1 MNAFAALA
9 LSPSPSPARGRGE
22 PSGARCCENLPSP
35 IHGRGAQGEGAAGD
49 CDWLS
54 ILQSEVKQTSAA
66 AVARKLGV
74 SRTAVSLCLLGK
86 YPGGTQKMAARV
98 LALLGERFC
107 PRAGHCISAGE
118 CLSQCRQIAPTHNPM
133 QMRGWG
139 VCQQCKRN
147 ALKQGFNAGELNG

>member
-1 MNAFAALA
+1 MNALAALA
-9 LSPSPSPARGRGE
+9 LSPSPSPINGRGE
-22 PSGARCCENLPSP
+22 VRACAALHPSP
-35 IHGRGAQGEGAAGD
+35 ACGRGDGGEGAPSE

-54 ILQSEVKQTSAA
+54 ILKNEVKQTSAA

-74 SRTAVSLCLLGK
+74 SRTAVSLCLQGK
-86 YPGGTQKMAARV
+86 YPGGTEKMAARV

-107 PRAGHCISAGE
+107 PRVDHCISAGE
-118 CLSQCRQIAPTHNPM
+118 CLNQCRQIAPTHNPM

-147 ALKQGFNAGELNG
+147 ALKQGFNANGLNG